1 MSQSAVGQFTQS
13 LSRADATSSVVTRD
27 EFDENPRRRYRGA
40 GNRRGAFVPGPLA
53 GESSRDARPEPRP
66 VTRGQDGR
74 DRFADKGIAGLGTV
88 VVQSRRRGDEPVSL
102 FPERHVVVLQASDL
116 RRDLESAFE
125 WLADEFDAGR
135 DSLVFETGPSA
146 TGDMG
151 ALVQGVHGPSEVH
164 VIVVEDDE

>member
-1 MSQSAVGQFTQS
+1 
-13 LSRADATSSVVTRD
+13 
-27 EFDENPRRRYRGA
+27 
-40 GNRRGAFVPGPLA
+40 
-53 GESSRDARPEPRP
+53 
-66 VTRGQDGR
+66 
-74 DRFADKGIAGLGTV
+74 
-88 VVQSRRRGDEPVSL
+88 
-102 FPERHVVVLQASDL
+102 VLQASDL